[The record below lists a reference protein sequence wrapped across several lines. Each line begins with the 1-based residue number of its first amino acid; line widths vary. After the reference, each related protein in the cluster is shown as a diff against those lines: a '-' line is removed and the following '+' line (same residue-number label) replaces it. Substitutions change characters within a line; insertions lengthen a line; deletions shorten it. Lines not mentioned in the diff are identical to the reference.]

1 MPVIKN
7 WTPGRRSGALVSI
20 NQGLATTYSL
30 QSVEDRG
37 ELFIDAGV
45 EVYEG
50 MVVGQSSREQDIAVN
65 VTKGK
70 NLTNTRA
77 AGKDHA
83 AAIRTPR
90 DLTLEES
97 IEFLN
102 EDEFCEVTPQSV
114 RLRKKILDTNERRKS
129 DKRRKMTSDK

>member
-1 MPVIKN
+1 M
-7 WTPGRRSGALVSI
+7 
-20 NQGLATTYSL
+20 
-30 QSVEDRG
+30 
-37 ELFIDAGV
+37 
-45 EVYEG
+45 
-50 MVVGQSSREQDIAVN
+50 N

-90 DLTLEES
+90 SLSLEES

-102 EDEFCEVTPQSV
+102 EDEYCEVTPKSI
-114 RLRKKILDTNERRKS
+114 RLRKKILNTSARMKAAKRAKVAAKD
-129 DKRRKMTSDK
+129 DK